1 MKKVYK
7 KALIICCTVM
17 LLSGCQNSGDQKKEK
32 LLKTGRAKLA
42 ALSTQNLDT
51 VSQAVNAQQAELK
64 RLRRKA
70 EEAKNPNQPR
80 NYTDVFSNSVIMGDS
95 IAAGLVDY
103 QLLTNIQVIASR
115 GRNVDTIDED
125 IQKVINL
132 APSYIFMEYGM
143 NDLQYFRQN
152 TPLFISEYT
161 TAIQKLKTALPN
173 TKIYVNAIL
182 PIMQNAINRVPEN
195 AGWPN
200 FNAALKQMCTD
211 LGVTY
216 IDNASILTEN
226 GIGYNPDGIH
236 PLFAYFPLWL
246 DHMAEVAGL

>member
-1 MKKVYK
+1 MKKVYQ
-7 KALIICCTVM
+7 ATLIACCAAI
-17 LLSGCQNSGDQKKEK
+17 LLSGCQSGDDQKKEK
-32 LLKTGRAKLA
+32 MLKTGRAKLA
-42 ALSTQNLDT
+42 ALSTQSLDT
-51 VSQAVNAQQAELK
+51 VSQAVNSQQAELK

-70 EEAKNPNQPR
+70 EEAANPSQPR
-80 NYTDVFSNSVIMGDS
+80 SYVDVFANTVIMGDS
-95 IAAGLVDY
+95 IAEGLVDY
-103 QLLTNIQVIASR
+103 QLLTSIQVVASR
-115 GRNVDTIDED
+115 GRNVDTIDDD

-161 TAIQKLKTALPN
+161 DAVQKLQTALPN

-182 PIMQNAINRVPEN
+182 PIMQNAINRIPEN

-200 FNAALKQMCTD
+200 FNTALKQMCAD

-226 GIGYNPDGIH
+226 GIKYNPDGIH
-236 PLFAYFPLWL
+236 PMFDYFPLWL